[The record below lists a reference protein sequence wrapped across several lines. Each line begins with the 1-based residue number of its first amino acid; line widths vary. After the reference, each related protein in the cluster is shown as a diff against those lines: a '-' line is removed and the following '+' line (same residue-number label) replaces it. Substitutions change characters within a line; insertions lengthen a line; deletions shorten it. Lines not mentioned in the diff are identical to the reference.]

1 MACQRAY
8 GACSVQGGT
17 DGATV
22 LGPPAPGCL
31 ADAGL
36 NVYKQNLD
44 ISSQFY
50 EDVISTQ
57 TYRDP
62 LETVE

>member
-1 MACQRAY
+1 MERQCWDR
-8 GACSVQGGT
+8 
-17 DGATV
+17 
-22 LGPPAPGCL
+22 PRPGCL

-44 ISSQFY
+44 ISPQFY
-50 EDVISTQ
+50 EDAISTQ